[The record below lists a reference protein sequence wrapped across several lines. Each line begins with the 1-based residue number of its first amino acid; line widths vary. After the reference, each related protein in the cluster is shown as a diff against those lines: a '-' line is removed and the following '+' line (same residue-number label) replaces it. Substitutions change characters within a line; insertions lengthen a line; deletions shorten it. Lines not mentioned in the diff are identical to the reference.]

1 MKQEVQLYSHILID
15 DGRKKTRI
23 SSLSN
28 LLILL
33 SLFLHTSLSPFR
45 HAPSLLHWE
54 LTPLFFHLVFQA
66 EIQTQIHR
74 MYLHLVIK
82 IA

>member
-1 MKQEVQLYSHILID
+1 MKQEVKLYSHILID

-33 SLFLHTSLSPFR
+33 SLFP
-45 HAPSLLHWE
+45 PSRAFSSALG
-54 LTPLFFHLVFQA
+54 TDPPFFHLVFQA

-74 MYLHLVIK
+74 MYLHLVII